1 MCFWH
6 GHSPCERSRHT
17 NLEDEPSKTPRR
29 QTGSQ
34 LRDPRHSRR
43 QGVKMETREKTFT
56 IRFSLTAD
64 IPDALWEDDEFE
76 EDSWLDEW
84 EGAIKPGLIRA
95 LFSHV
100 RSFPNWEAHIR
111 NRGISPLDE
120 IEIALQRSFGP
131 PPKARDS
138 GVQ

>member
-1 MCFWH
+1 
-6 GHSPCERSRHT
+6 
-17 NLEDEPSKTPRR
+17 
-29 QTGSQ
+29 
-34 LRDPRHSRR
+34 
-43 QGVKMETREKTFT
+43 METREKTFT

-64 IPDALWEDDEFE
+64 IPEALWEDDEFE

-95 LFSHV
+95 VFSHL

-120 IEIALQRSFGP
+120 IEIALQRNFSLP
-131 PPKARDS
+131 HKAPDS
-138 GVQ
+138 DVQ

>member
-1 MCFWH
+1 
-6 GHSPCERSRHT
+6 
-17 NLEDEPSKTPRR
+17 
-29 QTGSQ
+29 
-34 LRDPRHSRR
+34 
-43 QGVKMETREKTFT
+43 METREKTFT

-95 LFSHV
+95 VFSHL

-120 IEIALQRSFGP
+120 IEIALQRSFSQSH
-131 PPKARDS
+131 KAPDS
-138 GVQ
+138 DVQ